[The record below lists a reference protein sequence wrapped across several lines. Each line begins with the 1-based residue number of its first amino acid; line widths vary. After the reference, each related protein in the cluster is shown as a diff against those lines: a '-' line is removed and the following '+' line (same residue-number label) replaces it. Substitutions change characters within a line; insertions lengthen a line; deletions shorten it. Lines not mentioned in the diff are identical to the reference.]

1 MQSYGTVWV
10 FGEEINHRS
19 RDFPV
24 KKINSNNTRKITAYL
39 VKIQIL
45 KIKHNLK
52 TLLFN
57 SL

>member
-1 MQSYGTVWV
+1 M
-10 FGEEINHRS
+10 FGEGIIHRS
-19 RDFPV
+19 GDFLV
-24 KKINSNNTRKITAYL
+24 KKIDSNNTRKITAYL

-57 SL
+57 SI